1 MHKVDT
7 NKITVK
13 FHFDAINSSFSFIK
27 IKSSEKRYWNALYLD
42 ALVKQPVVKSIVHEN
57 EPSFYTMMNVTEDKA
72 VNIVEQIISEYD
84 SLSAEIISPERIE
97 PHYLAQ
103 LLINSLTSNKSKLFS
118 FNNLSGKFYYSHP
131 SWFKKKGNTIWQI
144 PTLQFKVTK
153 DFILKDS
160 VATFTSITNRKW
172 MDIKEKVF
180 HELPRYYFNSTN
192 YSLKRKLPD
201 ENQKDEDVFIMRQ
214 VKGAKKNMIPLIDFK
229 SWDKFLS
236 SKAGAWHYLL
246 SKISTDLKDY
256 IDIQFDSWTNAQWL
270 EFKQTNSAFKE
281 ERISQLFKEKRIFL
295 VDEVLN
301 NDSSNFSKRFSTYL
315 KEQLQI
321 TIKTKGNPKEGEL
334 CIRLINN
341 KDNQNGDVDQYL
353 AVGKL
358 FSKKIATHHITL
370 QDFSNQFEFYLQKEI
385 NEHDEKTQ
393 KRLQKKN
400 NTTLATI
407 KNILKEIVIKDD
419 ILNNR
424 ISITDWKSHGY
435 ENDWIFGWKDGTKD
449 VEQIGFLK
457 ISPEG
462 NLQFDVL
469 DLSDLFVASQY
480 EQYKKYFEP
489 PYSNGNF
496 TPEGLIKSKDGFINL
511 IGLTNSRAIPAFKKV
526 GNALAKE
533 TEDFELDKEELIQI
547 LNEWKKNEPESSRVL
562 DDIINQLNL
571 LTEQVINRDGALGLK
586 FSKPNLAKE
595 LLNEVLLE
603 EKGIILRN
611 FLRGK
616 EKKYELFSSNIDI
629 VHRANS
635 EGVEYFVGDKSKG
648 IKASFNSYCNIRKAL
663 PIEGSPVLFN
673 ELIETMNVDFVK
685 HEGLT
690 VLPFPFKYIREYLK
704 INKLVHY
711 N

>member
-1 MHKVDT
+1 
-7 NKITVK
+7 
-13 FHFDAINSSFSFIK
+13 
-27 IKSSEKRYWNALYLD
+27 
-42 ALVKQPVVKSIVHEN
+42 
-57 EPSFYTMMNVTEDKA
+57 
-72 VNIVEQIISEYD
+72 
-84 SLSAEIISPERIE
+84 
-97 PHYLAQ
+97 
-103 LLINSLTSNKSKLFS
+103 
-118 FNNLSGKFYYSHP
+118 
-131 SWFKKKGNTIWQI
+131 
-144 PTLQFKVTK
+144 
-153 DFILKDS
+153 
-160 VATFTSITNRKW
+160 
-172 MDIKEKVF
+172 
-180 HELPRYYFNSTN
+180 
-192 YSLKRKLPD
+192 
-201 ENQKDEDVFIMRQ
+201 MRQ
-214 VKGAKKNMIPLIDFK
+214 VKGAKKNTIPLIDFK

-256 IDIQFDSWTNAQWL
+256 IDIKFDSWTNAQCL
-270 EFKQTNSAFKE
+270 EFKQSNSIFKE
-281 ERISQLFKEKRIFL
+281 ERISQLFKEKRIVL
-295 VDEVLN
+295 VDEILN
-301 NDSSNFSKRFSTYL
+301 NDSRNFSKRFSAFL

-321 TIKTKGNPKEGEL
+321 TLKRKSNPKEGEL

-341 KDNQNGDVDQYL
+341 KDNQDGDVDQYL

-385 NEHDEKTQ
+385 NEYDEKFQ
-393 KRLQKKN
+393 KRLQRKN
-400 NTTLATI
+400 NTALATI
-407 KNILKEIVIKDD
+407 KNIFKEIVIKDD

-435 ENDWIFGWKDGTKD
+435 ENDWIFGWKDDTKD
-449 VEQIGFLK
+449 VEQLGFLK
-457 ISPEG
+457 ISPDG
-462 NLQFDVL
+462 SLQFDVL

-489 PYSNGNF
+489 PYSNRNF
-496 TPEGLIKSKDGFINL
+496 TPEGLIKSKEGFINL
-511 IGLTNSRAIPAFKKV
+511 IGLTNRRAIPAFTKV
-526 GNALAKE
+526 GNALAKV
-533 TEDFELDKEELIQI
+533 TEDFAMDKEELIQI
-547 LNEWKKNEPESSRVL
+547 LYEWKKTEPKSRTVL

-571 LTEQVINRDGALGLK
+571 LPEQVINREVALGLK
-586 FSKPNLAKE
+586 FSKPNLAKV
-595 LLNEVLLE
+595 LFNEVLLE
-603 EKGIILRN
+603 EKEIILRN

-629 VHRANS
+629 VHKANC

-648 IKASFNSYCNIRKAL
+648 IKASFNNYCNIRKAL

-711 N
+711 D